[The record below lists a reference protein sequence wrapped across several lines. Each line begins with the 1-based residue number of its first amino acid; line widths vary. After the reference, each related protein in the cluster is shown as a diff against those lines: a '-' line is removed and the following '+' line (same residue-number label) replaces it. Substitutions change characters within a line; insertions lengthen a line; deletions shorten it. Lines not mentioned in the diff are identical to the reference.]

1 MQTAGHQAGASGQA
15 VHQLRGLAGGATRR
29 HCFINLIQ

>member
-15 VHQLRGLAGGATRR
+15 AHQLRGLAGGATRR
-29 HCFINLIQ
+29 HCSINSLQ